1 MSSTARSAHDKFT
14 SAGCVWNR
22 NAGDRHGA
30 DGDATRAG
38 GQWKENFRWRAGA
51 KFDRERDGFDRER
64 DGFDRER
71 DGFDRERDGF
81 DRERDGC
88 KFQFEPHVRSGGDD
102 WTDCAQWTGRSSVAA
117 RHSSHAAVT

>member
-51 KFDRERDGFDRER
+51 KYDRERDE
-64 DGFDRER
+64 
-71 DGFDRERDGF
+71 FDRERDGF

-102 WTDCAQWTGRSSVAA
+102 WTDGAQWTGRSSVAA